1 MHGGWLRQ
9 QDRRRTRHRDNSVRA
24 RGDWCSRGVRNQCL
38 QPRQA
43 PMDGGGKGKTCREET
58 MVFSIINGV
67 RYRASEIVYG
77 HTDEKRGSIVA
88 IATNTKVDVARERNG
103 FDYLELPSEITE
115 FSRPTHWMEPLPG
128 KAAEEIES
136 LHYEGVTAEAWGGT
150 SGAGVWN
157 LALGTNA
164 DGRPDGQVL
173 AELAGICFYANPDK
187 GCVIAH
193 GSKSISKIAMS
204 HMARRNR
211 ILPSESEE

>member
-1 MHGGWLRQ
+1 
-9 QDRRRTRHRDNSVRA
+9 
-24 RGDWCSRGVRNQCL
+24 
-38 QPRQA
+38 
-43 PMDGGGKGKTCREET
+43 MDGGGKGKTCREES

>member
-1 MHGGWLRQ
+1 
-9 QDRRRTRHRDNSVRA
+9 
-24 RGDWCSRGVRNQCL
+24 
-38 QPRQA
+38 
-43 PMDGGGKGKTCREET
+43 
-58 MVFSIINGV
+58 
-67 RYRASEIVYG
+67 
-77 HTDEKRGSIVA
+77 
-88 IATNTKVDVARERNG
+88 
-103 FDYLELPSEITE
+103 
-115 FSRPTHWMEPLPG
+115 MEPLPG